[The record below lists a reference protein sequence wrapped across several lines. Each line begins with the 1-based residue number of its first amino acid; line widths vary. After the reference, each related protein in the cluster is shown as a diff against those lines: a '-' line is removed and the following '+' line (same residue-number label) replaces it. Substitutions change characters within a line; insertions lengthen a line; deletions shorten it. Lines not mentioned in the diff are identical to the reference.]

1 VSPSLLLDFG
11 KADDIELPVKQV
23 KPIDRLD
30 LIGDAF
36 DEIINH

>member
-1 VSPSLLLDFG
+1 MPPSLLLDFG
-11 KADDIELPVKQV
+11 KADDIKLPVEQV